1 MKLLDP
7 WTELFLTLEASR
19 HSQVLAAL
27 EQAGL
32 PCREKIQNAGH
43 VTRRTGNVG
52 ASAGS
57 SVLYQV
63 FVRKSQLEEAREI
76 LDRDPAPAAPRLTA
90 HRKPPLPG
98 AFFLFCRR
106 KGAGPCM
113 GRGNQLQ

>member
-27 EQAGL
+27 EQAGF

-76 LDRDPAPAAPRLTA
+76 LDRILRQ
-90 HRKPPLPG
+90 PPQG
-98 AFFLFCRR
+98 
-106 KGAGPCM
+106 
-113 GRGNQLQ
+113 